1 MLHEKAD
8 WSFNMADNQRKPRN
22 NRPEPEPK
30 EFDERVVHIDRVA
43 SVAEGGRR
51 FHFRALVAIG
61 DHKGRV
67 GIGVAKGVDVTSA
80 VNKAVGIAKKA
91 IIKVN
96 MYKDTI
102 PHDSQASSGGSDILI
117 MPASSGTG
125 LIAGG
130 VTRTILEVAGVRN
143 ALSKSLGSNNKI
155 NSARATI
162 QALDT
167 LVLAKDWIT
176 RIKPNEKSVKPVI
189 ETKKMIE
196 EKKSEV
202 KKPVVAK
209 KPVKKSSVKKTG
221 AKK

>member
-1 MLHEKAD
+1 
-8 WSFNMADNQRKPRN
+8 MAENNQRRQRN
-22 NRPEPEPK
+22 NRPEPEAK

-80 VNKAVGIAKKA
+80 VNKAVGIAKKSL
-91 IIKVN
+91 IKVN
-96 MYKDTI
+96 LYKDTI
-102 PHDSQASSGGSDILI
+102 PHDSQASSGGSNILI
-117 MPASSGTG
+117 KPASPGTG

-130 VTRTILEVAGVRN
+130 VSRTILEVVGVRN

-162 QALDT
+162 YALNS
-167 LVLAKDWIT
+167 LVPAKDWIT
-176 RIKPNEKSVKPVI
+176 RLNKPSAVVEPVEKKVEKPVAKPK
-189 ETKKMIE
+189 TPLA
-196 EKKSEV
+196 KKS
-202 KKPVVAK
+202 
-209 KPVKKSSVKKTG
+209 G

>member
-1 MLHEKAD
+1 
-8 WSFNMADNQRKPRN
+8 MAENQRRPRN
-22 NRPEPEPK
+22 NRPEPEAK

-67 GIGVAKGVDVTSA
+67 GVGVAKGVDVTSA
-80 VNKAVGIAKKA
+80 VNKAVGIAKKSL
-91 IIKVN
+91 INVN
-96 MYKDTI
+96 LYKDTI

-117 MPASSGTG
+117 KPASPGTG

-130 VTRTILEVAGVRN
+130 VTRTILEVAGIRN

-162 QALDT
+162 SALDS

-176 RIKPNEKSVKPVI
+176 RLNKTQTIVKPMD
-189 ETKKMIE
+189 K
-196 EKKSEV
+196 EV
-202 KKPVVAK
+202 KTPAK
-209 KPVKKSSVKKTG
+209 KPAAKKPKVSSLKQGVKK
-221 AKK
+221 

>member
-1 MLHEKAD
+1 MP
-8 WSFNMADNQRKPRN
+8 DNNNQQRKPRN
-22 NRPEPEPK
+22 NRPEPEAK

-96 MYKDTI
+96 LYKDTI
-102 PHDSQASSGGSDILI
+102 PHDSQASSGGSNILI
-117 MPASSGTG
+117 MPARPGTG

-130 VTRTILEVAGVRN
+130 VSRTILEVAGVKN
-143 ALSKSLGSNNKI
+143 AHSKSLGSNNKI

-162 QALDT
+162 LALDT
-167 LVLAKDWIT
+167 LVPAKDWIT
-176 RIKPNEKSVKPVI
+176 RINKSPEAPKAVKTEIKEPVDKPQ
-189 ETKKMIE
+189 
-196 EKKSEV
+196 
-202 KKPVVAK
+202 AK
-209 KPVKKSSVKKTG
+209 KPVAKKTVAVKKVTKKAVT
-221 AKK
+221 AKKEAKK